1 MGLPLLFILIS
12 ICSLTVLIIYK
23 MTYHRKK
30 ITDMTGMTIAMTI
43 GMSAGLTVGVIIGI
57 VFSDNYFMATVSG
70 MGIGMIAGFLTGIP
84 VSMIAVLDGM
94 LSGIMGGMMGA
105 MLGKMMTTE
114 YHDAIVKIMFL
125 LSLSTYFILLSLIQ
139 KEVNQD
145 KPSFFQKP
153 LFILI
158 VFGIVFV
165 IFQQFGPIFTDAEA
179 PIEHDD
185 TEHHH

>member
-1 MGLPLLFILIS
+1 MGLPLSFILIS
-12 ICSLTVLIIYK
+12 ICSLTVLNIYK
-23 MTYHRKK
+23 MTHHRKK

-43 GMSAGLTVGVIIGI
+43 GMSVGLTVGVIIGI

-94 LSGIMGGMMGA
+94 LSGVMGGMMGA
-105 MLGKMMTTE
+105 MLGKMMTAE

-125 LSLSTYFILLSLIQ
+125 LFLFTSLILLNLIQ
-139 KEVNQD
+139 KEVNQN
-145 KPSFFQKP
+145 KQAFFQKP
-153 LFILI
+153 LFVLI

-165 IFQQFGPIFTDAEA
+165 IFHQFGPIFTDTEP
-179 PIEHDD
+179 PIDHEH